1 MTYDRSILSSAVVLS
16 LFMAASL
23 NAQSWAKMD
32 AGGYGA
38 AGAFLGGIATV
49 NADCDSGDDFICVP
63 WEFVAASVGGMAA
76 GAIVGHQIG
85 RRADDAV
92 ERGEPLGPARL
103 AAVAMGPMLTLA
115 AVGSL
120 GAWYLEDEF
129 DVADDSFLSS
139 PKAMGILGA
148 GAGLVL
154 VILRRDELLGHQ
166 PSVTPTV
173 LPDGRVGL
181 TATVRF

>member
-23 NAQSWAKMD
+23 NAQSWAKID
-32 AGGYGA
+32 ATGYGA

-49 NADCDSGDDFICVP
+49 NAECDSGDDFICVP
-63 WEFVAASVGGMAA
+63 WEFVAATVGGMAA

-85 RRADDAV
+85 GRADDAV
-92 ERGEPLGPARL
+92 ERGEPLAPAHL
-103 AAVAMGPMLTLA
+103 AAVAAGPMLALA
-115 AVGSL
+115 AGGLL
-120 GAWYLEDEF
+120 GAWSLED
-129 DVADDSFLSS
+129 DGVADDSFLSS